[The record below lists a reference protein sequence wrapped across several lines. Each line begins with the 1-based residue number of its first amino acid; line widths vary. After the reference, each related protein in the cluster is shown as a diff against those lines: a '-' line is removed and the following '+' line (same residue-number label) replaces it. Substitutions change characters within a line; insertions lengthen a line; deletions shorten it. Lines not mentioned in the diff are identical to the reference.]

1 MFRENASQRKKT
13 QIWCF
18 PQNKTCQNAIQ
29 WHWPILNMM
38 SWKDEPATL
47 MPLTFQIV
55 DEELSAGHSNHDE
68 RAFAGHPNV
77 DDFRW
82 GRLQTN
88 PHSHVSFIFYTHH
101 HLGKEPFCCL
111 PSNCPLLSNH
121 FESIWNQFRWER
133 FSGTEDIIWTNIPW
147 GLVTV
152 TLMTLRAASQNW
164 HTIPWLMHGDA
175 PQYQSLL
182 QKVQKS
188 RRYQIWIWTH
198 LGKVHCA
205 EDPYVAASVLL
216 LADLEDSHQVTI
228 GKATHHRPAKHTRP
242 QLCHLHLSVTLTVS
256 PSSEKKIAWI
266 LFSTSTIWALELD
279 GFVFRNKILPDSG
292 FAMTD
297 TRYCNG
303 LFCVLRM
310 KKC

>member
-1 MFRENASQRKKT
+1 MRSWVPVIPTMMNVPLLDTPTLMISAGAGCKQTPTVMFRSYF
-13 QIWCF
+13 IH
-18 PQNKTCQNAIQ
+18 I
-29 WHWPILNMM
+29 
-38 SWKDEPATL
+38 
-47 MPLTFQIV
+47 IV
-55 DEELSAGHSNHDE
+55 WAKSHSA
-68 RAFAGHPNV
+68 V
-77 DDFRW
+77 Y
-82 GRLQTN
+82 LQTV
-88 PHSHVSFIFYTHH
+88 HSCRTTWEF
-101 HLGKEPFCCL
+101 
-111 PSNCPLLSNH
+111 
-121 FESIWNQFRWER
+121 IWNQFRWER
-133 FSGTEDIIWTNIPW
+133 FSGTEDIVWTNIPW

-292 FAMTD
+292 VRHE
-297 TRYCNG
+297 RYKILQWSLLCSEDEKM
-303 LFCVLRM
+303 LTSYT
-310 KKC
+310 